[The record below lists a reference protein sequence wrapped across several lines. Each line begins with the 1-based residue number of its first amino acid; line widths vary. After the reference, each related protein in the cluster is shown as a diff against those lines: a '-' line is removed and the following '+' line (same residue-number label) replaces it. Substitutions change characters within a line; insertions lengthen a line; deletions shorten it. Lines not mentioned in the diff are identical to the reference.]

1 MISTLSHKFLKKIY
15 GETFFI
21 LSLQRILLRHF
32 IINMRRIIP
41 IVLLLLS
48 FAIYS
53 CTSIKGNQENTG
65 TNIAEKV
72 KTVNNVLPEQLTY
85 AGFLKNV
92 WNFEKNPQQW
102 VYEGN
107 EPSVIDFYAVW
118 CGPCKRLAPIMVE
131 MAKKYDGKVKFYRV
145 DVDKEKEL
153 ASAFRI
159 RSIPTVLFIPK
170 KGKPFKQV
178 GLLPHST
185 YVRII
190 DEQLLHKKPQTKK

>member
-1 MISTLSHKFLKKIY
+1 
-15 GETFFI
+15 
-21 LSLQRILLRHF
+21 
-32 IINMRRIIP
+32 MRRVIS
-41 IVLLLLS
+41 IVLVLAS
-48 FAIYS
+48 FATYS
-53 CTSIKGNQENTG
+53 CTSIKGNQENG
-65 TNIAEKV
+65 SSNIIEKT
-72 KTVNNVLPEQLTY
+72 KTVNNVEPEQLTY

-102 VYEGN
+102 IYKGN
-107 EPSVIDFYAVW
+107 EPSVIDFYADW

-131 MAKKYDGKVKFYRV
+131 MAKDYSGKVKFYRV
-145 DVDKEKEL
+145 NVDKEKKL

-159 RSIPTVLFIPK
+159 RSIPAVLFIPK
-170 KGKPFKQV
+170 KGKPLMQV